1 MAEHDMK
8 VLELFNDGLTYKE
21 IADELEISE
30 KQVNHALCRVR
41 TGNEERLPNVE
52 KSNDTFMIT
61 SGSRTISISETKLR
75 LLKEYYCGTRMNI
88 NAVCRKLDI
97 PRRDFILIKT
107 AFSIVK
113 DDTPFLDTD
122 LYENDVDDLV
132 SETLEKRKDQYFT
145 KLQEKEITEMRRELN
160 DYRRQDYFFEQIHEA
175 VAEHMSRF
183 AKVYTGPKVVERVDV
198 GDPETMLE
206 VDLVD
211 AHVGKLAHH
220 GEVGASYDYKIAKKR
235 FMDVIQDIYARA
247 QGRNITKILFIVGSD
262 LFTFDTIFTTTT
274 AGTPQDSDL
283 RWQKLFAVVVEM
295 LVEAIDLL
303 ATLAP
308 VEALLVPGNHD
319 KMTSYYSIKYLSAW
333 YRDDEKVAVS
343 EDIKTR
349 KYVEFG
355 KNLIGFSH
363 GDKEGKRLAQVMSIE
378 QPAAWGRTKYREM
391 HVGHFHSEKT
401 IEQNGVVVRNLSSIT
416 GTDAWHFE
424 RGFVGAIPKCQSF
437 LWDKDKGLREIWHTN
452 IG

>member
-8 VLELFNDGLTYKE
+8 VLELFEDGFTYKE

-41 TGNEERLPNVE
+41 TGDEERLPNVE

-61 SGSRTISISETKLR
+61 SGSRTISISEAKLR
-75 LLKEYYCGTRMNI
+75 LLKEYYCGTKMNI

-132 SETLEKRKDQYFT
+132 NETLEKRKDQYFI
-145 KLQEKEITEMRRELN
+145 KLQETEITSMRKELN
-160 DYRRQDYFFEQIHEA
+160 KYRQQEYFLEKLHDA
-175 VAEHMSRF
+175 VAEHMKEF
-183 AKVYTGPKVVERVDV
+183 AKTYTGPVVTEH
-198 GDPETMLE
+198 ETNGRNVMLE
-206 VDLVD
+206 VAICDL
-211 AHVGKLAHH
+211 HLGKLCWFPET
-220 GEVGASYDYKIAKKR
+220 GVNFDYKIARKAY
-235 FMDVIQDIYARA
+235 MEIIDDVYERA
-247 QGRNITKILFIVGSD
+247 KQQNLDKILFVCGSD
-262 LFTFDTIFTTTT
+262 FFHYDTIHVTTT

-283 RWQKLFAVVVEM
+283 RWHKLYAIGTQM
-295 LVEAIDLL
+295 LVESIHKL

-308 VEALLVPGNHD
+308 VEVVGIPGNHD
-319 KMTSYYSIKYLSAW
+319 KQTVFYAKHYLGGW
-333 YRDDEKVAVS
+333 YKDSDRVTVS
-343 EDIKTR
+343 DNLKTR
-349 KYVEFG
+349 TYIEYG

-363 GDKEGKRLAQVMSIE
+363 GDKEGKRIFELMSVE
-378 QPAAWGRTKYREM
+378 VPSAWARTKYREF
-391 HVGHFHSEKT
+391 HVGHVHHEKAD
-401 IEQNGVVVRNLSSIT
+401 ENSGVIVRNLSSVT

-424 RGFVGAIPKCQSF
+424 RGFVGNVRKCQTF
-437 LWDKDKGLREIWHTN
+437 LWDKERGLTEIWHTN
-452 IG
+452 IE